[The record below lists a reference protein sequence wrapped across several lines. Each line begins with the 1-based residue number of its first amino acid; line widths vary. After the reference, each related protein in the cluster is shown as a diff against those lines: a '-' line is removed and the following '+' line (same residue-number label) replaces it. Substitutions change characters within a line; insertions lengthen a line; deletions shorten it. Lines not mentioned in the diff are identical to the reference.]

1 MFNGEFYKQAKAYDI
16 AFNGRDYNDE
26 CNFIETC
33 FNKHSQVQH
42 NNGGLRFL
50 ELCCGPAAHAR
61 EMAKRGWISSALD
74 LSEDMVAYAKMK
86 SDEAGLSVN
95 CFCADMTDYKLD
107 KPVHL
112 AGNFTESITHLTE
125 NEQLIAHF
133 RAVAANMVP
142 GGIYIIETAHPRYFF
157 PEDEA
162 NTWRQKEGALEA
174 EITFGA
180 PGDEY
185 DPLAQRWEVTA
196 KMALYEDG
204 KLIASS
210 DTKSRHRWL
219 LLQEVK
225 MLAQLSGVFEE
236 PVFYGSLSMPLAEL
250 KAGSDSMII
259 VLKRK

>member
-16 AFNGRDYNDE
+16 AFNSRDYKDE
-26 CNFIETC
+26 CDFIETIY
-33 FNKHSQVQH
+33 KLHARVQD
-42 NNGGLRFL
+42 NGELRFL

-74 LSEDMVAYAKMK
+74 LSEDMVAYAALKAK
-86 SDEAGLSVN
+86 EDGLNVE
-95 CFCADMTDYKLD
+95 CFRADMTDYKLD
-107 KPVHL
+107 KPVCL
-112 AGNFTESITHLTE
+112 VGNFTESITHLTE
-125 NEQLIAHF
+125 NEQLIKHF
-133 RAVAANMVP
+133 QTVAANMVP

-162 NTWRQKEGALEA
+162 NTWKEKDGNLVA

-196 KMALYEDG
+196 KMALYEEG

-236 PVFYGSLSMPLAEL
+236 PWFYGSLAMPAKEL
-250 KAGSDSMII
+250 DRHSDSMII
-259 VLKRK
+259 VLRAK

>member
-16 AFNGRDYNDE
+16 AFNSRDYKDE
-26 CNFIETC
+26 CDFIEAC
-33 FNKHSQVQH
+33 FKKSFTLRHE
-42 NNGGLRFL
+42 NGGLRFL

-74 LSEDMVAYAKMK
+74 LSEDMVEYAKQK
-86 SDEAGLSVN
+86 SQEERLNVE
-95 CFCADMTDYKLD
+95 CICADMTDFKLER
-107 KPVHL
+107 PVHL
-112 AGNFTESITHLTE
+112 VGSFTESITHLTE
-125 NEQLIAHF
+125 NEQIITHF
-133 RAVAANMVP
+133 KTVAANLFP

-162 NTWRQKEGALEA
+162 NTWKEKEGNLEA

-185 DPLAQRWEVTA
+185 DSLAQRWNVTA

-204 KLIASS
+204 KLVASS
-210 DTKSRHRWL
+210 DTKSPHRWL

-236 PVFYGSLSMPLAEL
+236 PQFYGSLGMPLTEL
-250 KAGSDSMII
+250 TPESDSMVI
-259 VLKRK
+259 VLQAK